1 MSAFCRRTRSLVPR
15 RVLFSERRTYATATQ
30 IPRPPPPT
38 EEPPTETFSAPS
50 KPKLYYT
57 RPPPRDGLP
66 QIQKRWPFIL
76 AFAALGVSG
85 WAAFLLVAMNQER
98 LSSSVVRQI
107 LKAAREDKAL
117 QAAMGDAI
125 RFEPTWY
132 LNGDPWIS
140 GSINLPQGNVDVSFR
155 LKGHKGSGTLYF
167 TSIRKAKGEAFTPLR
182 FKVICDDGSV
192 INIVPQSPTS
202 SASGSHSS

>member
-1 MSAFCRRTRSLVPR
+1 MSALARRTPAR
-15 RVLFSERRTYATATQ
+15 RVLVLFSERRAFATATH

-38 EEPPTETFSAPS
+38 EDPPIETFSAPS

-57 RPPPRDGLP
+57 RPPHNDLP

-107 LKAAREDKAL
+107 LQTAREDKGL
-117 QAAMGDAI
+117 QAALGDAI

-132 LNGDPWIS
+132 LNGDPWIN

-155 LKGHKGSGTLYF
+155 LKGHRGSGTLYF
-167 TSIRKAKGEAFTPLR
+167 TSIRKAKGQAFTPLR
-182 FKVICDDGSV
+182 FKVICDDGRV
-192 INIVPQSPTS
+192 VDILPQSS
-202 SASGSHSS
+202 SVSGSQSQ

>member
-1 MSAFCRRTRSLVPR
+1 MSALCRGTR
-15 RVLFSERRTYATATQ
+15 RVLFSERRTYATATH
-30 IPRPPPPT
+30 ILRPPPPPT
-38 EEPPTETFSAPS
+38 EEPHTVTFSGPS

-57 RPPPRDGLP
+57 RPARRDDLP
-66 QIQKRWPFIL
+66 QIKVFLIQFSLSDEKTKVQPLQKRWPFIL

-107 LKAAREDKAL
+107 LQTAREDKAL
-117 QAAMGDAI
+117 QVALGDAI

-140 GSINLPQGNVDVSFR
+140 GSVCVSFVVYFIVVSILIWRVSQINLPQGNVDVSFR
-155 LKGHKGSGTLYF
+155 LKGHRG
-167 TSIRKAKGEAFTPLR
+167 
-182 FKVICDDGSV
+182 
-192 INIVPQSPTS
+192 
-202 SASGSHSS
+202 

>member
-1 MSAFCRRTRSLVPR
+1 MSALCRGTR
-15 RVLFSERRTYATATQ
+15 RVLFSERRTYATATH
-30 IPRPPPPT
+30 ILRPPPPPT
-38 EEPPTETFSAPS
+38 EEPHTVTFSGPS

-57 RPPPRDGLP
+57 RPARRDDLP
-66 QIQKRWPFIL
+66 QIKKRWPFIL

-107 LKAAREDKAL
+107 LQTAREDKAL
-117 QAAMGDAI
+117 QVALGDAI

-155 LKGHKGSGTLYF
+155 LKGHRGSGTLYF

-182 FKVICDDGSV
+182 FRVICDDSSV
-192 INIVPQSPTS
+192 INIVPQPTRP
-202 SASGSHSS
+202 SASQLQ